1 MKHRVRSPMSNLYS
15 CMPLAV
21 RTLPSAYK
29 IPARGLYAECH
40 LALFAG
46 VPPFSTCQRQQRKNI
61 YEKKKNS
68 SANVKRPQILKI
80 QMKAAAS
87 QLSPTGEQDL
97 SLYRTHYLQVT
108 NIITLGVP
116 EILQLSA
123 WDKRRDFGYT
133 MRCKPTHSTLSRKR
147 NDRNGQPA
155 PEQPRDAEENAKEVL
170 AGELKDACCKG
181 GQKKKPSCFYKA
193 FLYYHQS
200 RAGKTSRGKI
210 FLRKAMKK

>member
-1 MKHRVRSPMSNLYS
+1 
-15 CMPLAV
+15 MPLAV

-123 WDKRRDFGYT
+123 RDKWRDFGYT
-133 MRCKPTHSTLSRKR
+133 IMRCKPTHSTLSRKR

-181 GQKKKPSCFYKA
+181 GQKKNPHVFLQSLSLLPSE
-193 FLYYHQS
+193 QS
-200 RAGKTSRGKI
+200 RKNKQREDLSEKGREEIGPSRCTVE
-210 FLRKAMKK
+210 R

>member
-123 WDKRRDFGYT
+123 RDKWRDFGYT
-133 MRCKPTHSTLSRKR
+133 IMRCKPTHSTLSRKR

-181 GQKKKPSCFYKA
+181 GQKKNPRVSTKPFSITIRVEQEKQAEGRSF
-193 FLYYHQS
+193 
-200 RAGKTSRGKI
+200 
-210 FLRKAMKK
+210 